1 MYKALFVILLS
12 VFDACFAFSYI
23 PKNINRITNNNIS
36 LYNKKGVIRHP
47 VSPQGYP
54 FSPAADITSPHINRS
69 VLGLLLGVIP
79 TIPLKYIIARN
90 TKPTRTNEEPLDDII
105 ELAAMATLGS
115 QDILA
120 TTTQQPCL
128 PLLDDE
134 ANYTYGNNTVSTKT
148 KAKIEVIVDNIMKN
162 CKKNGKNTPE
172 AAIRNLQKYCSPT
185 NVIKNKNAKAL
196 VFCFR
201 KCKYSLLLGDFSN
214 YETIGYTKHTDEA
227 TNNRYYY
234 VDIKVSA
241 PYKTMLRNGIQ
252 FNDMYYPKLRDYNN
266 TCYVIYK
273 LSFKDY
279 EDGSLYIEGH
289 TLVPPRTQI

>member
-1 MYKALFVILLS
+1 MIQAGNLQIAAAAALGDSGSGGIGDDVNIMKLLNS
-12 VFDACFAFSYI
+12 KLDAA
-23 PKNINRITNNNIS
+23 
-36 LYNKKGVIRHP
+36 
-47 VSPQGYP
+47 
-54 FSPAADITSPHINRS
+54 AAD
-69 VLGLLLGVIP
+69 
-79 TIPLKYIIARN
+79 
-90 TKPTRTNEEPLDDII
+90 
-105 ELAAMATLGS
+105 AADTY
-115 QDILA
+115 
-120 TTTQQPCL
+120 
-128 PLLDDE
+128 
-134 ANYTYGNNTVSTKT
+134 YTYNNTVSTKT
-148 KAKIEVIVDNIMKN
+148 KAKIDVIVDNIMKN
-162 CKKNGKNTPE
+162 CKKNGKSTPE
-172 AAIRNLQKYCSPT
+172 VAVRNLQKYCSPT
-185 NVIKNKNAKAL
+185 NVIKNKSTAAL

-214 YETIGYTKHTDEA
+214 YETIGYTKHADEA

>member
-1 MYKALFVILLS
+1 MYIYKSILALLVVAFNTAS
-12 VFDACFAFSYI
+12 AFSYI
-23 PKNINRITNNNIS
+23 TRSCNIISSGGSSSNIS
-36 LYNKKGVIRHP
+36 LFNKRKMIQAGNLQIAAAAALGDNGSGGSIGSIGDDVNIMKLLN
-47 VSPQGYP
+47 SKLDD
-54 FSPAADITSPHINRS
+54 AAD
-69 VLGLLLGVIP
+69 
-79 TIPLKYIIARN
+79 
-90 TKPTRTNEEPLDDII
+90 
-105 ELAAMATLGS
+105 AADTY
-115 QDILA
+115 
-120 TTTQQPCL
+120 
-128 PLLDDE
+128 
-134 ANYTYGNNTVSTKT
+134 YTYNSTVSTKT

-162 CKKNGKNTPE
+162 CKKNGKNAPE
-172 AAIRNLQKYCSPT
+172 VAVRNLQKYCSPT
-185 NVIKNKNAKAL
+185 NVIKNKSTTAL

-214 YETIGYTKHTDEA
+214 YQTIGYTKHTDET

-234 VDIKVSA
+234 VDIKVFA

>member
-1 MYKALFVILLS
+1 MYIYKSILALLVVAFNTAS
-12 VFDACFAFSYI
+12 AFSYI
-23 PKNINRITNNNIS
+23 TRSCNIISSGSGSGSSSNIS
-36 LYNKKGVIRHP
+36 LFNKRKMIQAGNLQIAAAAALGDNGSGGSIGSIGDDVNIMKLLN
-47 VSPQGYP
+47 SKLDD
-54 FSPAADITSPHINRS
+54 AAD
-69 VLGLLLGVIP
+69 
-79 TIPLKYIIARN
+79 
-90 TKPTRTNEEPLDDII
+90 
-105 ELAAMATLGS
+105 AADTY
-115 QDILA
+115 
-120 TTTQQPCL
+120 
-128 PLLDDE
+128 
-134 ANYTYGNNTVSTKT
+134 YTYNSTVSTKT

-162 CKKNGKNTPE
+162 CKKNGKNAPE
-172 AAIRNLQKYCSPT
+172 VAVRNLQKYCSPT
-185 NVIKNKNAKAL
+185 NVIKNKSTTAL

-214 YETIGYTKHTDEA
+214 YETIGYTKHTDDA

>member
-1 MYKALFVILLS
+1 MIQTGNLQIAAAAALGDSSGGIGDDVNIMKLLNS
-12 VFDACFAFSYI
+12 KLDAGAT
-23 PKNINRITNNNIS
+23 PAT
-36 LYNKKGVIRHP
+36 P
-47 VSPQGYP
+47 ADAATPATP
-54 FSPAADITSPHINRS
+54 ADAAD
-69 VLGLLLGVIP
+69 
-79 TIPLKYIIARN
+79 
-90 TKPTRTNEEPLDDII
+90 
-105 ELAAMATLGS
+105 AADAY
-115 QDILA
+115 
-120 TTTQQPCL
+120 
-128 PLLDDE
+128 
-134 ANYTYGNNTVSTKT
+134 YTYNNTVSTKT
-148 KAKIEVIVDNIMKN
+148 KAKIDVIVDNIMKN
-162 CKKNGKNTPE
+162 CKKNGKSAPE
-172 AAIRNLQKYCSPT
+172 AAIRNLQKYCSST
-185 NVIKNKNAKAL
+185 NVIKNKSTTAL

>member
-1 MYKALFVILLS
+1 MYIYKSILALLVVAFNTAS
-12 VFDACFAFSYI
+12 AFSYI
-23 PKNINRITNNNIS
+23 TRSCNIISSGSGSSSNGNSNNIS
-36 LYNKKGVIRHP
+36 LFNKRKMIQAGILQIAAAAALGDSSSGSGIGDDVNIMKLLN
-47 VSPQGYP
+47 SKLDAAGDT
-54 FSPAADITSPHINRS
+54 PADAAIPADA
-69 VLGLLLGVIP
+69 
-79 TIPLKYIIARN
+79 Y
-90 TKPTRTNEEPLDDII
+90 
-105 ELAAMATLGS
+105 
-115 QDILA
+115 
-120 TTTQQPCL
+120 
-128 PLLDDE
+128 
-134 ANYTYGNNTVSTKT
+134 YTYNNTVSTKT
-148 KAKIEVIVDNIMKN
+148 KAKIDVIVDNIMKN
-162 CKKNGKNTPE
+162 CKKNGKSTPE
-172 AAIRNLQKYCSPT
+172 VAVRNLQKYCSAT
-185 NVIKNKNAKAL
+185 NVIKNKSTTAL

>member
-1 MYKALFVILLS
+1 MYIYKSILALLVVAFNTAS
-12 VFDACFAFSYI
+12 AFSYI
-23 PKNINRITNNNIS
+23 SRSCNIISSGSGNSNNIS
-36 LYNKKGVIRHP
+36 LFNKRKMIQAGNLQIAAAAALGDSSSGGSGGSGGIGDDVNIMKLLN
-47 VSPQGYP
+47 SKLD
-54 FSPAADITSPHINRS
+54 AADPANAGDTP
-69 VLGLLLGVIP
+69 
-79 TIPLKYIIARN
+79 
-90 TKPTRTNEEPLDDII
+90 D
-105 ELAAMATLGS
+105 AADTY
-115 QDILA
+115 
-120 TTTQQPCL
+120 
-128 PLLDDE
+128 
-134 ANYTYGNNTVSTKT
+134 YTYNNTVSTKT

-162 CKKNGKNTPE
+162 CKKNGKNAPE
-172 AAIRNLQKYCSPT
+172 VAVRNLQKYCSPT
-185 NVIKNKNAKAL
+185 NVIKNKSTTAL

-214 YETIGYTKHTDEA
+214 YETIGYTKHTDET

-234 VDIKVSA
+234 VDIKVFA

>member
-1 MYKALFVILLS
+1 MYIYKSILALLVVAFNTAS
-12 VFDACFAFSYI
+12 AFSYI
-23 PKNINRITNNNIS
+23 TRSCNIISSGSGSNGNSNNIS
-36 LYNKKGVIRHP
+36 LFNKRKMIQAGNLQI
-47 VSPQGYP
+47 
-54 FSPAADITSPHINRS
+54 AAAAA
-69 VLGLLLGVIP
+69 LGDSSGIGDDVNIMKLLNS
-79 TIPLKYIIARN
+79 K
-90 TKPTRTNEEPLDDII
+90 LDAGAD
-105 ELAAMATLGS
+105 AATAY
-115 QDILA
+115 
-120 TTTQQPCL
+120 
-128 PLLDDE
+128 
-134 ANYTYGNNTVSTKT
+134 YTYNNTVSTKT
-148 KAKIEVIVDNIMKN
+148 KAKIDVIVDNIMKN
-162 CKKNGKNTPE
+162 CKKNGKNAPE

-185 NVIKNKNAKAL
+185 NVIKNKSTTAL

>member
-1 MYKALFVILLS
+1 MIQASNLQIAAAAALGDSGSGGSGGSISDDVNIMKLLNS
-12 VFDACFAFSYI
+12 KLDAGDTPTA
-23 PKNINRITNNNIS
+23 
-36 LYNKKGVIRHP
+36 
-47 VSPQGYP
+47 
-54 FSPAADITSPHINRS
+54 AADA
-69 VLGLLLGVIP
+69 
-79 TIPLKYIIARN
+79 Y
-90 TKPTRTNEEPLDDII
+90 
-105 ELAAMATLGS
+105 
-115 QDILA
+115 
-120 TTTQQPCL
+120 
-128 PLLDDE
+128 
-134 ANYTYGNNTVSTKT
+134 YTYNSTVSTKT

-162 CKKNGKNTPE
+162 CKKNGKNAPE
-172 AAIRNLQKYCSPT
+172 VAVRNLQKYCSLT
-185 NVIKNKNAKAL
+185 NVIKNKSTTAL

>member
-1 MYKALFVILLS
+1 MYIYKSILALLVVAFNTAS
-12 VFDACFAFSYI
+12 AFSYI
-23 PKNINRITNNNIS
+23 TRSCNIISSGNSNNIS
-36 LYNKKGVIRHP
+36 LFNKRKMIQAGNLQIAAAAALGDSGSGGIGDDVNIMKLLN
-47 VSPQGYP
+47 SKLDAA
-54 FSPAADITSPHINRS
+54 AAD
-69 VLGLLLGVIP
+69 
-79 TIPLKYIIARN
+79 
-90 TKPTRTNEEPLDDII
+90 
-105 ELAAMATLGS
+105 AADTY
-115 QDILA
+115 
-120 TTTQQPCL
+120 
-128 PLLDDE
+128 
-134 ANYTYGNNTVSTKT
+134 YTYNNTVSTKT
-148 KAKIEVIVDNIMKN
+148 KAKIDVIVDNIMKN
-162 CKKNGKNTPE
+162 CKKNGKSTPE
-172 AAIRNLQKYCSPT
+172 VAVRNLQKYCSPT
-185 NVIKNKNAKAL
+185 NVIKNKSTAAL

-214 YETIGYTKHTDEA
+214 YETIGYTKHADEA

>member
-1 MYKALFVILLS
+1 MYIYKSILALLVVAFNTAS
-12 VFDACFAFSYI
+12 AFSYI
-23 PKNINRITNNNIS
+23 TRSCNIISNGNSNNIS
-36 LYNKKGVIRHP
+36 LFNKRKMIQAGNLQIAAAAALGDSSSGSGSGGIGDDVNIMKLLN
-47 VSPQGYP
+47 SKLDA
-54 FSPAADITSPHINRS
+54 AADT
-69 VLGLLLGVIP
+69 P
-79 TIPLKYIIARN
+79 TAN
-90 TKPTRTNEEPLDDII
+90 
-105 ELAAMATLGS
+105 AAVAY
-115 QDILA
+115 
-120 TTTQQPCL
+120 
-128 PLLDDE
+128 
-134 ANYTYGNNTVSTKT
+134 YTYNNTVSTKT
-148 KAKIEVIVDNIMKN
+148 KAKIDAIIDNIMKN
-162 CKKNGKNTPE
+162 CKKNGKSTPE

-185 NVIKNKNAKAL
+185 NVIKNKSTTAL